1 MEKDLVGI
9 HAMEVVLKK
18 KGKQSTDAKQYV
30 LDELQKAT
38 ENLNWK

>member
-9 HAMEVVLKK
+9 HAMAVVVKK
-18 KGKQSTDAKQYV
+18 KGKLSTDAKQYI

-38 ENLNWK
+38 ENLNCK